1 MKASSPAMI
10 LYLSSSIL
18 YLLSIIF
25 DYTDLILLFKPI
37 IASSM
42 LFYYLQECKG
52 KVNFWYTLVL
62 ILLFISGIL
71 NTFEDELVLIYI
83 IIVNFFVYGILLTN
97 TILSLFKLKIKLLD
111 KINVSYVIITS
122 FFLMTLAYVS
132 IFVVF
137 NPTSD
142 IYYFIVLYS
151 LLLLLLGIF
160 NTIKFIANYSK
171 ANVYLMISTFCFII
185 CDLFYA
191 LYYYYYDF
199 IFFRY
204 ISILCN
210 VINFYF
216 LVNYFLARRN
226 KQLH

>member
-1 MKASSPAMI
+1 MKASSPALI
-10 LYLSSSIL
+10 LYIFSSIF

-25 DYTDLILLFKPI
+25 DYSDLILLFKPI

-52 KVNFWYTLVL
+52 KVSFWYTLIL

-71 NTFEDELVLIYI
+71 NTFEDELVLVYV

-97 TILSLFKLKIKLLD
+97 TILSIFKLKIKLLD
-111 KINVSYVIITS
+111 GVNVSYVIITS

-132 IFVVF
+132 MFVVF

-151 LLLLLLGIF
+151 ITLLFLGIF

-216 LVNYFLARRN
+216 LVSYFLEKPN
-226 KQLH
+226 KQSQ

>member
-1 MKASSPAMI
+1 MKACPPALI
-10 LYLSSSIL
+10 LYVSSSIF

-25 DYTDLILLFKPI
+25 KYSDLILLFKPM

-62 ILLFISGIL
+62 VLLFISGIL

-83 IIVNFFVYGILLTN
+83 IIVNFFIYGILLTN
-97 TILSLFKLKIKLLD
+97 TILSLFKLKIKIVD

-122 FFLMTLAYVS
+122 FFLATLAYVS

-137 NPTSD
+137 NPKSD
-142 IYYFIVLYS
+142 IYYFIILYS
-151 LLLLLLGIF
+151 LVLLFLGIF

-171 ANVYLMISTFCFII
+171 ANVHLMISTFCFII

-216 LVNYFLARRN
+216 LVNYFLAKRN
-226 KQLH
+226 NQLH

>member
-1 MKASSPAMI
+1 MKASSPALI
-10 LYLSSSIL
+10 LYIFSSIF

-25 DYTDLILLFKPI
+25 DYSDLILLFKPI

-52 KVNFWYTLVL
+52 KVSFWYTLIL

-71 NTFEDELVLIYI
+71 NTFEDELVLVYV
-83 IIVNFFVYGILLTN
+83 IIVNFFIYGILLTN
-97 TILSLFKLKIKLLD
+97 TILSIFKLKIKLLD
-111 KINVSYVIITS
+111 GVNVSYVIITS

-132 IFVVF
+132 MFVVF

-151 LLLLLLGIF
+151 ITLLFLGIF

-216 LVNYFLARRN
+216 LVSYFLEKPN
-226 KQLH
+226 KQSQ

>member
-1 MKASSPAMI
+1 MKASCPALI
-10 LYLSSSIL
+10 LYVSSSIF
-18 YLLSIIF
+18 YLLSVIF
-25 DYTDLILLFKPI
+25 NYSDLILLFKPI

-71 NTFEDELVLIYI
+71 NTFEDELVLVYI
-83 IIVNFFVYGILLTN
+83 IIVNFFIYGILLTN

-111 KINVSYVIITS
+111 KIKVSYVIITS

-137 NPTSD
+137 NPTSE

-151 LLLLLLGIF
+151 LVLLFLGIF
-160 NTIKFIANYSK
+160 NTIKYMVNYSK

-216 LVNYFLARRN
+216 LVNYFLAKRN
-226 KQLH
+226 KQVH

>member
-1 MKASSPAMI
+1 MKASSPALI
-10 LYLSSSIL
+10 LYIFSSTL

-25 DYTDLILLFKPI
+25 EYSDLILLFKPI

-52 KVNFWYTLVL
+52 KINLWYTLVL

-83 IIVNFFVYGILLTN
+83 IIVNFFVYGILLIN
-97 TILSLFKLKIKLLD
+97 TILSLFKLRIKLLD

-122 FFLMTLAYVS
+122 IFLMTLAYVS

-151 LLLLLLGIF
+151 LVLLFLGIF
-160 NTIKFIANYSK
+160 NTIKFISNYSK

-216 LVNYFLARRN
+216 LVNYFLEKRT
-226 KQLH
+226 KQSQ

>member
-1 MKASSPAMI
+1 MKASCPALI
-10 LYLSSSIL
+10 LYVSSSIF
-18 YLLSIIF
+18 YLISVVF
-25 DYTDLILLFKPI
+25 NYSDLILLFKPI

-83 IIVNFFVYGILLTN
+83 IIVNFFIYGILLTN

-151 LLLLLLGIF
+151 LVLLFLGIF
-160 NTIKFIANYSK
+160 NTIKYIANYSK

-216 LVNYFLARRN
+216 LVNYFLAKRN
-226 KQLH
+226 KQVH

>member
-1 MKASSPAMI
+1 MKASSPALI
-10 LYLSSSIL
+10 LYVSSSIF
-18 YLLSIIF
+18 YLLTVIF
-25 DYTDLILLFKPI
+25 KYSDLILVFKPM

-71 NTFEDELVLIYI
+71 NIFEDEFVLIYI
-83 IIVNFFVYGILLTN
+83 IIVNFFIYGILLTN

-142 IYYFIVLYS
+142 IYYFIVLNIPKNNK
-151 LLLLLLGIF
+151 LLPSEFILG
-160 NTIKFIANYSK
+160 
-171 ANVYLMISTFCFII
+171 
-185 CDLFYA
+185 
-191 LYYYYYDF
+191 
-199 IFFRY
+199 
-204 ISILCN
+204 
-210 VINFYF
+210 
-216 LVNYFLARRN
+216 
-226 KQLH
+226 

>member
-1 MKASSPAMI
+1 MKASSPALV
-10 LYLSSSIL
+10 LYVVSSIF

-25 DYTDLILLFKPI
+25 DYSDLILLFKPI

-52 KVNFWYTLVL
+52 KVDYWFVLIL
-62 ILLFISGIL
+62 ILLFVSGIL
-71 NTFEDELVLIYI
+71 NTFEDDKVLVYI
-83 IIVNFFVYGILLTN
+83 IVVNFFVYGILLTK
-97 TILSLFKLKIKLLD
+97 TILSLFKLKIKLFD
-111 KINVSYVIITS
+111 KVNVSYVIITS

-132 IFVVF
+132 TFVIF
-137 NPTSD
+137 NPSSD
-142 IYYFIVLYS
+142 LYYFIVLNS
-151 LLLLLLGIF
+151 LVLLLLGLF
-160 NTIKFIANYSK
+160 NTIKFMAYYSK
-171 ANVYLMISTFCFII
+171 ANIYLMISTFCFII

-216 LVNYFLARRN
+216 LVNYFLEQKN
-226 KQLH
+226 KEKY

>member
-1 MKASSPAMI
+1 
-10 LYLSSSIL
+10 
-18 YLLSIIF
+18 
-25 DYTDLILLFKPI
+25 
-37 IASSM
+37 M

-52 KVNFWYTLVL
+52 KVSFWYTLIL

-71 NTFEDELVLIYI
+71 NTIEDELVLVYV

-97 TILSLFKLKIKLLD
+97 TILSIFKLKIKLLD
-111 KINVSYVIITS
+111 GVNVSYVIITS

-132 IFVVF
+132 MFVVF

-151 LLLLLLGIF
+151 ITLLFLGIF

-216 LVNYFLARRN
+216 LVSYFLEKPN
-226 KQLH
+226 KQSQ

>member
-1 MKASSPAMI
+1 MKASCPALI
-10 LYLSSSIL
+10 LYVSSSIF
-18 YLLSIIF
+18 YLLSVIF
-25 DYTDLILLFKPI
+25 KYSDLILLFKPI

-71 NTFEDELVLIYI
+71 NTFEDELVLVYI
-83 IIVNFFVYGILLTN
+83 IIVNFFIYGILLTN

-111 KINVSYVIITS
+111 KIKVSYVIITS
-122 FFLMTLAYVS
+122 FFLMTLAYLS

-137 NPTSD
+137 NPTSE

-151 LLLLLLGIF
+151 LVLLFLGIF
-160 NTIKFIANYSK
+160 NTIKYMVNYSK

-216 LVNYFLARRN
+216 LVNYFLAKRN
-226 KQLH
+226 KQVH

>member
-1 MKASSPAMI
+1 MKAICPALI

-18 YLLSIIF
+18 YLLSVIF
-25 DYTDLILLFKPI
+25 NYSDLILLFKPI

-71 NTFEDELVLIYI
+71 NTFEDEFVLIYI
-83 IIVNFFVYGILLTN
+83 ITVNFFIYGILLTN
-97 TILSLFKLKIKLLD
+97 TILSLFKLKIKLIN

-151 LLLLLLGIF
+151 LVLLFLGIF
-160 NTIKFIANYSK
+160 NTIKYMANYSK

-204 ISILCN
+204 VSILCN

-216 LVNYFLARRN
+216 LVNYFLAKRN
-226 KQLH
+226 KQVH